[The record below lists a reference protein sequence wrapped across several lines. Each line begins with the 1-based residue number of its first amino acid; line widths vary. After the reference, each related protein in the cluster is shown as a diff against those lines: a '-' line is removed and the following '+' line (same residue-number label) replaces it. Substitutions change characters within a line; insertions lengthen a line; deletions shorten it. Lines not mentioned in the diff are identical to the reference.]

1 MKLVITLVIV
11 LGLALGGAILIKN
24 PTIEY
29 VNQSPEVIEK
39 TIEVPQLEN
48 RILDAIKASSTAIEE
63 EAQKAYDEKKTQM
76 EKEIELAVTRA
87 YREEIE
93 AREIALV
100 RKDSFELSR
109 KFWEIQSLNVILSL
123 GALSVYLILCTFM
136 NSFLF

>member
-11 LGLALGGAILIKN
+11 LGLALGGAILTKN

-93 AREIALV
+93 AREVALE
-100 RKDSFELSR
+100 KET
-109 KFWEIQSLNVILSL
+109 K
-123 GALSVYLILCTFM
+123 VY
-136 NSFLF
+136 

>member
-93 AREIALV
+93 AREVALE
-100 RKDSFELSR
+100 KET
-109 KFWEIQSLNVILSL
+109 K
-123 GALSVYLILCTFM
+123 VY
-136 NSFLF
+136 

>member
-1 MKLVITLVIV
+1 MKLLITVVIV
-11 LGLALGGAILIKN
+11 LIVAVGGAILIKN

-48 RILDAIKASSTAIEE
+48 RIMDAIKASSTDIEAAAQ
-63 EAQKAYDEKKTQM
+63 EAYNEKKTQM

-93 AREIALV
+93 AREIALE
-100 RKDSFELSR
+100 KETN
-109 KFWEIQSLNVILSL
+109 Q
-123 GALSVYLILCTFM
+123 Y
-136 NSFLF
+136 

>member
-93 AREIALV
+93 AREIALE
-100 RKDSFELSR
+100 KET
-109 KFWEIQSLNVILSL
+109 K
-123 GALSVYLILCTFM
+123 VY
-136 NSFLF
+136 